1 MELENL
7 KFIRYT
13 IVNAGYS
20 RVGEKGENG
29 KEIRFVQSY
38 YGKILSL
45 HMEINRYMTI
55 YKSRNEEKV

>member
-29 KEIRFVQSY
+29 KEIRFVQVLLQ
-38 YGKILSL
+38 KILVVTYG
-45 HMEINRYMTI
+45 N
-55 YKSRNEEKV
+55 

>member
-20 RVGEKGENG
+20 RVGEKGKNG
-29 KEIRFVQSY
+29 KEIRFVQVLLRKNLVVT
-38 YGKILSL
+38 YG
-45 HMEINRYMTI
+45 N
-55 YKSRNEEKV
+55 